1 MKIHKLSE
9 KEISS
14 LQIPI
19 EKYEENLKFRE
30 FKEKATEILGN
41 GNTKYLKYIL
51 IIYVL
56 IDLYRMSQNEE
67 KNGLMKL
74 MEKFGLCD
82 STIQKIDTGL
92 KYGLPVSY
100 FSMLLLNKNEND
112 L

>member
-1 MKIHKLSE
+1 MKIHKLSD

-14 LQIPI
+14 LSVPI
-19 EKYEENLKFRE
+19 EKYEENLKFKE

-41 GNTKYLKYIL
+41 NNSKYLKYLL
-51 IIYVL
+51 IVYVL
-56 IDLYRMSQNEE
+56 IDLYRISNNEE

-74 MEKFGLCD
+74 MEKIGLCD
-82 STIQKIDTGL
+82 DTIQKIDKGL

-112 L
+112 S

>member
-1 MKIHKLSE
+1 MKIHKLSD

-14 LQIPI
+14 LSVPI
-19 EKYEENLKFRE
+19 EKYEENLKFKE

-41 GNTKYLKYIL
+41 NNSKYLKYLL
-51 IIYVL
+51 IVYVL
-56 IDLYRMSQNEE
+56 IDLYRISNNEE

-82 STIQKIDTGL
+82 DTIQKIDKGL

-100 FSMLLLNKNEND
+100 FSMLLLNNNEND
-112 L
+112 S

>member
-1 MKIHKLSE
+1 MKIHKLSD

-14 LQIPI
+14 LSVPI
-19 EKYEENLKFRE
+19 EKYEENLKFKE
-30 FKEKATEILGN
+30 FKEKATELLGN
-41 GNTKYLKYIL
+41 NNSKYLKYLL
-51 IIYVL
+51 IVYVL
-56 IDLYRMSQNEE
+56 IDLYRISNNEE

-82 STIQKIDTGL
+82 DTIQKIDKGL

-112 L
+112 S

>member
-1 MKIHKLSE
+1 MKIHKLSD

-14 LQIPI
+14 LSVPI

-30 FKEKATEILGN
+30 FKEKATGLLGN
-41 GNTKYLKYIL
+41 NNKKYLKYLL

-56 IDLYRMSQNEE
+56 IDLYRISNNEE

-74 MEKFGLCD
+74 MEKFGLRD
-82 STIQKIDTGL
+82 DTIQKIDKGL

-112 L
+112 S

>member
-1 MKIHKLSE
+1 MKIHKLSD

-14 LQIPI
+14 LSVPI

-30 FKEKATEILGN
+30 FKEKATELLGN
-41 GNTKYLKYIL
+41 KNMKYLKYLL

-56 IDLYRMSQNEE
+56 IDLYRISNNEE
-67 KNGLMKL
+67 KNGLVKL
-74 MEKFGLCD
+74 MEKFGLCNN
-82 STIQKIDTGL
+82 TIQKIDKGL

-112 L
+112 S